1 MNEMT
6 LFVKYTAKPGM
17 RETFVRTLVEKGIVT
32 AIRGEDG
39 CICYDY
45 YFSAQ
50 DENVVLL
57 IEKWESEEHQRIH
70 MTQPHMTE
78 LMAVKDEFVA
88 DTAFG
93 DAALR

>member
-1 MNEMT
+1 MEELT

-32 AIRGEDG
+32 AIRNETG

-57 IEKWESEEHQRIH
+57 VEKWESAEHQRIH
-70 MTQPHMTE
+70 MTQPHMAE
-78 LMAVKDEFVA
+78 LMAIKEQYVS
-88 DTAFG
+88 DTVLG

>member
-1 MNEMT
+1 MEELT

-17 RETFVRTLVEKGIVT
+17 RESFVRTLVEKGIVT
-32 AIRGEDG
+32 AIRGEAG
-39 CICYDY
+39 CLCYDY

-50 DENVVLL
+50 DQNVVLL
-57 IEKWESEEHQRIH
+57 IEKWESAQHQRIH
-70 MTQPHMTE
+70 MTQPHMAE
-78 LMAVKDEFVA
+78 LMAIKDEFIS

>member
-1 MNEMT
+1 MNELT

-17 RETFVRTLVEKGIVT
+17 RERFVRTLVEKGIVT
-32 AIRGEDG
+32 AIRNEAG

-57 IEKWESEEHQRIH
+57 VEKWESAEHQRVH
-70 MTQPHMTE
+70 MTQPHMAE
-78 LMAVKDEFVA
+78 VKTVKEQFVA